1 MAGTISGS
9 TLQKE
14 LAKAREILSSIE
26 KDQRYIT
33 AEAAVKEDPI
43 GGREKLSD
51 EQQRALD
58 VHARTSKQITSTRQ
72 CRSRRMRLAS
82 CCWSSVR
89 TGKL

>member
-1 MAGTISGS
+1 MAGTSSGS

-14 LAKAREILSSIE
+14 LAKAREILANIE

-58 VHARTSKQITSTRQ
+58 VHARTSNSVGAQTRMIKQRVFNQ
-72 CRSRRMRLAS
+72 LFNQ
-82 CCWSSVR
+82 V
-89 TGKL
+89 